1 MTPALALAEPP
12 ATIYRVG
19 RRPDAW
25 AWPDWTYAHEDG
37 TFGNRFDDPLG
48 EYRVLY
54 ASERRVGAFA
64 ETLARFRPDLEV
76 VAELA
81 EIVGDGADD
90 DYRATLPPGGVPR
103 EWLEARLLGSATHRG
118 CFVDIGRSES
128 LAHLRAAL
136 APRVLHYRLDDL
148 DAGDVRRR
156 LPRAF
161 TQEISRYVFV
171 HARDAG
177 GRPAAGIRYLSRLGD
192 ELVNWAV
199 FETDPPSD
207 ASSQPIALDDPD
219 LSAVF
224 KMFALSW
231 Q

>member
-1 MTPALALAEPP
+1 MTPVLALAEPP
-12 ATIYRVG
+12 ATMYRVG
-19 RRPDAW
+19 RSPDPW

-76 VAELA
+76 AAELA
-81 EIVGDGADD
+81 EIVGDAADD
-90 DYRATLPPGGVPR
+90 DYRATLPAGVVPR

-118 CFVDIGRSES
+118 C
-128 LAHLRAAL
+128 
-136 APRVLHYRLDDL
+136 L

-156 LPRAF
+156 IPRAF

-171 HARDAG
+171 HARDAD
-177 GRPAAGIRYLSRLGD
+177 GRPAVGHVEPANRCGGSRPWRRLRD
-192 ELVNWAV
+192 VRAQVAV
-199 FETDPPSD
+199 IGPRGRQRETRG
-207 ASSQPIALDDPD
+207 ARA
-219 LSAVF
+219 
-224 KMFALSW
+224 
-231 Q
+231 